1 MSKYRNRRSAGY
13 RRKEQPEL
21 QWLENSINVV
31 IVAGFTSAW
40 LIVSGLSQIAWVL
53 LNLSWIGVSG
63 FIEWRTKQRAAA
75 LLTNT
80 SVKPVFVPATVIQP
94 KTLPVKMRRLRSA
107 ATCITLIAHKRLG
120 LTIAAA
126 GILNGDP
133 LQLSLRSIS

>member
-63 FIEWRTKQRAAA
+63 FIEWQDARRATA
-75 LLTNT
+75 LLANT
-80 SVKPVFVPATVIQP
+80 SVKPVFVTATVIRP
-94 KTLPVKMRRLRSA
+94 KTLPVKIQRLQSTP
-107 ATCITLIAHKRLG
+107 TCITLVAHKRLG
-120 LTIAAA
+120 
-126 GILNGDP
+126 
-133 LQLSLRSIS
+133 